1 MHRSSAVTACALMV
15 VSSFAMAQKR
25 VPIPEDA
32 KLIESLQGPD
42 LFRAYCASCHGADG
56 RGKGPAASS
65 LKSAPADLTK
75 VSARNGGEFPFV
87 KVQQI
92 IAGQAPVVV
101 SHGNREMPVWGP
113 IFSQVTTDQDFGT
126 LRVYNLAKFLETL
139 QK

>member
-1 MHRSSAVTACALMV
+1 MNRNSTLATCALV
-15 VSSFAMAQKR
+15 VFSSFAMAQKR
-25 VPIPEDA
+25 APIPEDS

-56 RGKGPAASS
+56 KGKGPAASS
-65 LKSAPADLTK
+65 LKSTPADLTK
-75 VSARNGGEFPFV
+75 ISARNGGKFPFV
-87 KVQQI
+87 TVQQI